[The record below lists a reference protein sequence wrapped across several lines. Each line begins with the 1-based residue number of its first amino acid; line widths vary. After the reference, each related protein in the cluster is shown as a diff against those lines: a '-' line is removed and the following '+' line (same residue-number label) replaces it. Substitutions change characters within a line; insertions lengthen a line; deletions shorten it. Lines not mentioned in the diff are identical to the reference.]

1 MSPEEG
7 PGGKG
12 RRGNNKGGG
21 KGNKGGGKGRPQ
33 HRTVANRR
41 PDKGGGTGAAL
52 GSAVLRYSGI
62 HGLGMV
68 AANVITFASTIVIA
82 NFSEPAEFG
91 QLGLLL
97 FYAGLLTLVC
107 TLASKQG
114 TLKRTFG
121 GDDDDED
128 DDDEDEELSTD
139 PRHSFGTGLITVTIV
154 SLIGTVLSIVFAEQ
168 IADGLLGGGADPNLI
183 VYAALAGG
191 SGAVYR
197 LASIAIWIERR
208 PYSYIAVE
216 TAKPVFTLIAVVAL
230 LIAGLGIK
238 GAIAGQAIGT
248 VLGVAMALW
257 MLRGSWTPTW
267 DIREAIA
274 IYRKGAIRVPLV
286 LSMWVVGYADIFLLS
301 KFVSHADLGTYHLA
315 SKAAFL
321 VAVLPGGFR
330 KALRPLQKTPMF
342 QAVEKEYGVGTARG
356 TQFGYFWIM
365 LAGTMLAT
373 TVMATVMVRVAP
385 PSYAG
390 AAPLIPLVAGGLVAP
405 TVYRMTNKSVKYA
418 DKRVPFII
426 GAVIAM
432 FTFVGLC
439 LVLIPEL
446 GVDGAPLAMMG
457 AFVPPTLFVFFK
469 SQRGRSPII
478 LPWRSMIVASVAA
491 VAVAWAHNLLDPGFW
506 VLEILAGIVAIL
518 LWCVLCVVG
527 GAIPKQHRAP
537 LLAMVKGLRD
547 RGHGFEPAAGLDALR
562 PRERKALR
570 RAILRG
576 MPPERAARPLLGD
589 EGEDGGEWRGWRR
602 RSHHRGERAARRA
615 APAGRRGRRLFR
627 ASGRLRAQPAPRP
640 APGRSHRRVPVRRGP
655 DRRAGSAGEAP
666 GQRRLRRA
674 VRPPHARSGDRL
686 AAAGGQAGVEGR
698 ISGTRRRARASPGN
712 LTSLRA
718 RLART
723 QEAMRPLR
731 P

>member
-1 MSPEEG
+1 MSPGEG

-12 RRGNNKGGG
+12 RKRRGGG
-21 KGNKGGGKGRPQ
+21 NGHAGRPE
-33 HRTVANRR
+33 HRTAAARR

-91 QLGLLL
+91 QLGLLM
-97 FYAGLLTLVC
+97 FYSGLLTLIF

-121 GDDDDED
+121 GDDDDEEDEEEDD
-128 DDDEDEELSTD
+128 DDDEGLSAN
-139 PRHSFGTGLITVTIV
+139 PRHSFGTGLITITIV
-154 SLIGTVLSIVFAEQ
+154 SLIGTALSIIFAKQ
-168 IADGLLGGGADPNLI
+168 ISDGLLGGGADPDLI

-216 TAKPVFTLIAVVAL
+216 TAKPIFTLVAVVTL
-230 LIAGLGIK
+230 LVMGLGIT
-238 GAIAGQAIGT
+238 GAIAGHALGMILGT
-248 VLGVAMALW
+248 IMSLFI
-257 MLRGSWTPTW
+257 LRGSWSPTW
-267 DIREAIA
+267 DIREAAA
-274 IYRKGAIRVPLV
+274 IYRKGAVRVPLV
-286 LSMWVVGYADIFLLS
+286 TSMWVVGYADIFLLS
-301 KFVSHADLGTYHLA
+301 KFVDHADLGTYHLA

-342 QAVEKEYGVGTARG
+342 RAVEKEYGVGTARG

-385 PSYAG
+385 PAYAG

-418 DKRVPFII
+418 DKRFPFIV

-432 FTFVGLC
+432 FLFIGLS
-439 LVLIPEL
+439 LLWIPIW
-446 GVDGAPLAMMG
+446 GVKGTPLAMIA
-457 AFVPPTLFVFFK
+457 AFLPPTVFVFLK
-469 SQRGRSPII
+469 SQRGRSPIR
-478 LPWRSMIVASVAA
+478 LPWRSMIVATVVA
-491 VAVAWAHNLLDPGFW
+491 VAVAWAHALLDPGG
-506 VLEILAGIVAIL
+506 VALEILAGFVAIA

-537 LLAMVKGLRD
+537 LLAMVRGLRD
-547 RGHGFEPAAGLDALR
+547 RGHGFEPVAALEALT
-562 PRERKALR
+562 PRERKVLR
-570 RAILRG
+570 RAIVRG
-576 MPPERAARPLLGD
+576 LPPERAARPLLDG
-589 EGEDGGEWRGWRR
+589 DGGD
-602 RSHHRGERAARRA
+602 RSAAANALLVDLLRRA
-615 APAGRRGRRLFR
+615 AVGGGAPGVPEDYERSRRGDRRRDARIGAFLFAAGPIAERDQIGKRLINDGVAEPFDLHTLEAVIGSLQRGGKPLFEVGNPVPAG
-627 ASGRLRAQPAPRP
+627 P
-640 APGRSHRRVPVRRGP
+640 
-655 DRRAGSAGEAP
+655 
-666 GQRRLRRA
+666 
-674 VRPPHARSGDRL
+674 
-686 AAAGGQAGVEGR
+686 EG
-698 ISGTRRRARASPGN
+698 
-712 LTSLRA
+712 L
-718 RLART
+718 
-723 QEAMRPLR
+723 
-731 P
+731 